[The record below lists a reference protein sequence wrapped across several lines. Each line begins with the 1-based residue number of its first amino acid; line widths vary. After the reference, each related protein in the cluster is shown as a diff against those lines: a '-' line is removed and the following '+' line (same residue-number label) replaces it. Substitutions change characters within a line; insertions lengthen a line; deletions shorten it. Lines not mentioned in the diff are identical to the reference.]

1 MTGICYGHGCCC
13 VARGKDCMILRFG
26 LSTVLGTPF
35 ALWKFLLL
43 AFNGTDGFASATDD
57 VAFPGGKRRHLRVI
71 FSMRACLDERGNLQA
86 TRRRCRTLT
95 TSNNSTT
102 LSQHPKKKRDNVVYW
117 KEPKGRS
124 ILISKEEKERVKGSG

>member
-1 MTGICYGHGCCC
+1 
-13 VARGKDCMILRFG
+13 MILRFG

-35 ALWKFLLL
+35 ALWNFLLL

-71 FSMRACLDERGNLQA
+71 FSMRARLDERGNLQA

-95 TSNNSTT
+95 TFNNSTT
-102 LSQHPKKKRDNVVYW
+102 LSQHPKKRKIMLFIGKNQ
-117 KEPKGRS
+117 KEDQS
-124 ILISKEEKERVKGSG
+124 